1 MTQIQ
6 LIGSLTEEKIK
17 RGLGEC
23 HKKIKSGNPWCPSV
37 ARFISM
43 CESSDI
49 DVDEA
54 FTRLISNR
62 GKPKNEA
69 ERRALNRCD
78 YECRCLLDSTK
89 SRQKFTSELT
99 EAYRIVGDVPVNEMV
114 MIASKSEVTEV
125 DKLVSDRM
133 QKHWGELTSLER
145 RFLKIRE
152 GKK

>member
-17 RGLGEC
+17 RGLSEC

-49 DVDEA
+49 DIDEA
-54 FTRLISNR
+54 LTRLISNR

-78 YECRCLLDSTK
+78 YECRCLLDATK
-89 SRQKFTSELT
+89 ARQKFTSELT
-99 EAYRIVGDVPVNEMV
+99 EAYRIVGDAPVSDVV

-133 QKHWGELTSLER
+133 QKHWGELTPLER

-152 GKK
+152 GK